1 MDRRVSP
8 MGEWEIAV
16 AGRIDRDKLR
26 MALRKLGDEL
36 IFQMLYDAVEL
47 IPPAKLHKLVEPYL
61 DARSLLAAADRPDKL
76 LARVRSFERTSL
88 AGDYYDPFDVNSKN
102 CMNKSTGTIAW
113 IAECNRLLGLCVV
126 QAQTG
131 DAAEARQSFDII
143 FGLLDEIDACR
154 DDIIFFAD
162 EAGAWQVGVDWEKLL
177 PSWFKVL
184 SATAKPDEYAKR
196 VVDLLNRHCDYERP
210 KMLPVAR
217 KLASLAQARA
227 LATA

>member
-1 MDRRVSP
+1 

-16 AGRIDRDKLR
+16 AGRIDRGKLR

-36 IFQMLYDAVEL
+36 ILRMLYDAIEL
-47 IPPAKLHKLVEPYL
+47 IPLAKLHKLVEPYL

-102 CMNKSTGTIAW
+102 CMNKSSGTIAW
-113 IAECNRLLGLCVV
+113 IVECNRLLDLCVV

-196 VVDLLNRHCDYERP
+196 VLDLLNRHCDYERP

-217 KLASLAQARA
+217 KVASPAQARA
-227 LATA
+227 LAAA

>member
-1 MDRRVSP
+1 

-36 IFQMLYDAVEL
+36 IFRMLYDAIEL
-47 IPPAKLHKLVEPYL
+47 IPPAKLNKLVEPYL
-61 DARSLLAAADRPDKL
+61 DARSLLAGADRPDTL

-88 AGDYYDPFDVNSKN
+88 AGEYYDPFDVNSKN
-102 CMNKSTGTIAW
+102 CMDKSSGTIGW
-113 IAECNRLLGLCVV
+113 IAECNRLLDLCVV

-162 EAGAWQVGVDWEKLL
+162 EAGAWQVGVDWERLL

-217 KLASLAQARA
+217 KLASPAQARA
-227 LATA
+227 LAAA

>member
-1 MDRRVSP
+1 

-36 IFQMLYDAVEL
+36 IFRMLYDAIEL
-47 IPPAKLHKLVEPYL
+47 IPPAKLNKLVEPYL
-61 DARSLLAAADRPDKL
+61 DARSLLAGADRPDTL

-102 CMNKSTGTIAW
+102 CMDKSSGTIAW
-113 IAECNRLLGLCVV
+113 IAECNRLLDLCVV

-162 EAGAWQVGVDWEKLL
+162 EAGAWQVGVDWERLL

-217 KLASLAQARA
+217 KLASPAQARA
-227 LATA
+227 LAAA

>member
-1 MDRRVSP
+1 

-26 MALRKLGDEL
+26 MALRKLGEEL
-36 IFQMLYDAVEL
+36 IFRMLYDAIEL
-47 IPPAKLHKLVEPYL
+47 IPPAKLDKLVEPYL

-102 CMNKSTGTIAW
+102 CMNKSSGTIAW
-113 IAECNRLLGLCVV
+113 IAECNRLLDLCVV

-154 DDIIFFAD
+154 NVIIFFAD

-196 VVDLLNRHCDYERP
+196 VVDLLNRHCDYERA

-217 KLASLAQARA
+217 KLASPAQARA
-227 LATA
+227 LAAA

>member
-1 MDRRVSP
+1 MIPAVVARLSPEIGLLQSGLVTTHSNIHVPIPLRFLRPNAKSRRFAT
-8 MGEWEIAV
+8 ET
-16 AGRIDRDKLR
+16 R
-26 MALRKLGDEL
+26 
-36 IFQMLYDAVEL
+36 
-47 IPPAKLHKLVEPYL
+47 L
-61 DARSLLAAADRPDKL
+61 DVRSLLAAADRPDKL

-102 CMNKSTGTIAW
+102 CMNKSSGTIAW
-113 IAECNRLLGLCVV
+113 IAECNRLLDLCVV

-217 KLASLAQARA
+217 KLASPAQARA
-227 LATA
+227 LAAA

>member
-1 MDRRVSP
+1 

-36 IFQMLYDAVEL
+36 IFRMLYDAIEL
-47 IPPAKLHKLVEPYL
+47 IPPAKLNKLVEPYL
-61 DARSLLAAADRPDKL
+61 DARSLLAGADRPDTL

-102 CMNKSTGTIAW
+102 CMDKSSGTIAW
-113 IAECNRLLGLCVV
+113 IAECNRLLDLCVV

-131 DAAEARQSFDII
+131 DAAEARQSFDIV

-162 EAGAWQVGVDWEKLL
+162 EAGAWQVGVDWERLL

-217 KLASLAQARA
+217 KLASPAQARA
-227 LATA
+227 LAAA

>member
-1 MDRRVSP
+1 
-8 MGEWEIAV
+8 
-16 AGRIDRDKLR
+16 
-26 MALRKLGDEL
+26 
-36 IFQMLYDAVEL
+36 MLYDAIEL

-61 DARSLLAAADRPDKL
+61 DVGSLLAAADRPDKL

-102 CMNKSTGTIAW
+102 CMNKSSGTIAW
-113 IAECNRLLGLCVV
+113 IAECNRLLDLCVV

-143 FGLLDEIDACR
+143 FGLPDEIDACR

-184 SATAKPDEYAKR
+184 SATTKPDEYAKR

-217 KLASLAQARA
+217 KLASPAQARA
-227 LATA
+227 LAAA

>member
-1 MDRRVSP
+1 

-36 IFQMLYDAVEL
+36 IFRMLYDAIEL

-61 DARSLLAAADRPDKL
+61 DARSLLAAADRPGKL
-76 LARVRSFERTSL
+76 LARVRCFQRTSL

-102 CMNKSTGTIAW
+102 CMNESSGTIAW
-113 IAECNRLLGLCVV
+113 IAECNRLLDLCVV

-217 KLASLAQARA
+217 KLASPAQARA
-227 LATA
+227 LAAA

>member
-1 MDRRVSP
+1 

-36 IFQMLYDAVEL
+36 IFRMLYDAIEL

-61 DARSLLAAADRPDKL
+61 DVRSLLAAADRPDKL
-76 LARVRSFERTSL
+76 LARVRSFERPSL

-102 CMNKSTGTIAW
+102 CMNKSSGTTAW
-113 IAECNRLLGLCVV
+113 IAECNRLLDLCVV

-154 DDIIFFAD
+154 YDIIFFAD

-217 KLASLAQARA
+217 KLASPAQARA
-227 LATA
+227 LAAA

>member
-1 MDRRVSP
+1 

>member
-1 MDRRVSP
+1 M
-8 MGEWEIAV
+8 

-26 MALRKLGDEL
+26 MALRKLGEEL
-36 IFQMLYDAVEL
+36 IFRMLYDAIEL
-47 IPPAKLHKLVEPYL
+47 IPPAKLDKLVEPYL

-102 CMNKSTGTIAW
+102 CMNKSSGTIAW
-113 IAECNRLLGLCVV
+113 IAECNRLLDLCVV

-154 DDIIFFAD
+154 NVIIFFAD

-196 VVDLLNRHCDYERP
+196 VVDLLNRHCDYERA

-217 KLASLAQARA
+217 KLASPAQARA
-227 LATA
+227 LAAA

>member
-1 MDRRVSP
+1 

-16 AGRIDRDKLR
+16 AGGIDRDKLR
-26 MALRKLGDEL
+26 MALRELGDEL
-36 IFQMLYDAVEL
+36 IFRMLYDAIEL
-47 IPPAKLHKLVEPYL
+47 IPPAKLHKPVEPYL

-88 AGDYYDPFDVNSKN
+88 AGDHYDPFDVISKN
-102 CMNKSTGTIAW
+102 CMNKSNGAIAW
-113 IAECNRLLGLCVV
+113 IAECNRLLDLCVV

-196 VVDLLNRHCDYERP
+196 VVDLLNSHCDHERP

-217 KLASLAQARA
+217 KLASPAQARA
-227 LATA
+227 LAAA

>member
-1 MDRRVSP
+1 

-36 IFQMLYDAVEL
+36 IFRMLYDAIEL
-47 IPPAKLHKLVEPYL
+47 IPPAKLDKLVEPYL

-102 CMNKSTGTIAW
+102 CMNKSSGTMAW
-113 IAECNRLLGLCVV
+113 IAECNRLLDLCVV

-184 SATAKPDEYAKR
+184 SATAEPDEYAKR

-217 KLASLAQARA
+217 KLASPAQARA
-227 LATA
+227 LAAA

>member
-1 MDRRVSP
+1 

-36 IFQMLYDAVEL
+36 IFRMLYDAIEL
-47 IPPAKLHKLVEPYL
+47 IPPAKLNKLVEPYL
-61 DARSLLAAADRPDKL
+61 DARSLLAGADRPDTL

-102 CMNKSTGTIAW
+102 CMDKSSGTIAW
-113 IAECNRLLGLCVV
+113 IAECNRLLDLCVV

-143 FGLLDEIDACR
+143 FGLLDEIDAYR

-217 KLASLAQARA
+217 KLASPAQARA
-227 LATA
+227 LAAA

>member
-1 MDRRVSP
+1 
-8 MGEWEIAV
+8 
-16 AGRIDRDKLR
+16 

-36 IFQMLYDAVEL
+36 IFRMLYDAIEL
-47 IPPAKLHKLVEPYL
+47 IPPAKLNKLVEPYL
-61 DARSLLAAADRPDKL
+61 DARSLLAGADRPDTL

-88 AGDYYDPFDVNSKN
+88 AGEYYDPFDVNSKN
-102 CMNKSTGTIAW
+102 CMDKSSGTIAW
-113 IAECNRLLGLCVV
+113 IAECNRLLDLCVV

-131 DAAEARQSFDII
+131 DAAEARQSFDIV

-162 EAGAWQVGVDWEKLL
+162 EAGAWQVGVDWERLL

-217 KLASLAQARA
+217 KLASPAQARA
-227 LATA
+227 LAAA

>member
-61 DARSLLAAADRPDKL
+61 DARSLLAAVDRPDKL

-102 CMNKSTGTIAW
+102 CMNKSSGTIAW

-126 QAQTG
+126 QAQAG

>member
-1 MDRRVSP
+1 

-36 IFQMLYDAVEL
+36 IFRMLYDAIEL
-47 IPPAKLHKLVEPYL
+47 IPPAKLNKLVEPYL
-61 DARSLLAAADRPDKL
+61 DARSLLAGADRPDTL

-88 AGDYYDPFDVNSKN
+88 AGEYYDPFDVNSKN
-102 CMNKSTGTIAW
+102 CMDKSSGTIAW
-113 IAECNRLLGLCVV
+113 IAECNRLLDLCVV

-162 EAGAWQVGVDWEKLL
+162 EAGAWQVGVDWERLL

-217 KLASLAQARA
+217 KLASPAQARA
-227 LATA
+227 LAAA